1 MGGLLPTSDLT
12 AMRAEQT
19 KALPS
24 TCTIV
29 RRSVAADGLGGQ
41 TETWTTLASSV
52 ACRLAPMSYRERVAA
67 QQFGG
72 EETWHVT
79 LPYGQDVTAADR
91 VTVSGVTYEVKA
103 IESGGAWETA
113 KRLLVGRIG

>member
-1 MGGLLPTSDLT
+1 
-12 AMRAEQT
+12 MRAEQT

-41 TETWTTLASSV
+41 TETWTTLASGV

-72 EETWHVT
+72 DETWHLT

-91 VTVSGVTYEVKA
+91 VIYGGVTYEVKA
-103 IESGGAWETA
+103 VESGGAWESA
-113 KRLLVGRIG
+113 KRLLVGRMA